1 MRKKTNLFDVFNFI
15 FFLVLTLICF
25 YPLWYIIVASI
36 STAEGYYSDAY
47 HIIPKSFTL
56 DNFKYIILDKTVFRA
71 FFVSLKT
78 TVIGTIASIFL
89 TAMAGYCFS
98 KQSLPGMG
106 IMFKLTLVTM
116 YFSGGMVPSYLL
128 ISTLQLKNTIA
139 SLILPGVIGTF
150 NMILA
155 KNYFESIPE
164 SLEEAAHID
173 GASAFGVFVKII
185 IPLSKPILATLVL
198 FYAVGYWNSYMN
210 AMLYMTD
217 SKMFTLPVVLKNI
230 LDSAKK
236 DSMEQ
241 LAASQSSFREG
252 MNMATVLVSLIP
264 ILIIYPFLQRYF
276 VKGIMIGAVK
286 G

>member
-15 FFLVLTLICF
+15 FFLIMTLICF
-25 YPLWYIIVASI
+25 YPLWYIIVASF
-36 STAEGYYSDAY
+36 STAEGYYADAY

-71 FFVSLKT
+71 FDISLRT
-78 TVIGTIASIFL
+78 TVIGTVLSIFL

-98 KQSLPGMG
+98 KQSLPG
-106 IMFKLTLVTM
+106 ISVMFKLTLVTM
-116 YFSGGMVPSYLL
+116 YFTGGMVPSYLL
-128 ISTLQLKNTIA
+128 ISSLHMNNSIS

-164 SLEEAAHID
+164 SLEEAAFID

-185 IPLSKPILATLVL
+185 MPLSKPILATLVL

-241 LAASQSSFREG
+241 LAASQNSFREG

>member
-1 MRKKTNLFDVFNFI
+1 
-15 FFLVLTLICF
+15 
-25 YPLWYIIVASI
+25 
-36 STAEGYYSDAY
+36 
-47 HIIPKSFTL
+47 
-56 DNFKYIILDKTVFRA
+56 
-71 FFVSLKT
+71 
-78 TVIGTIASIFL
+78 
-89 TAMAGYCFS
+89 MAGYCFS
-98 KQSLPGMG
+98 KQSLPG
-106 IMFKLTLVTM
+106 ISVMFKLTLVTM
-116 YFSGGMVPSYLL
+116 YFTGGMVPSYLL
-128 ISTLQLKNTIA
+128 ISSLHMKNSIS

-164 SLEEAAHID
+164 SLEEAAFID

-185 IPLSKPILATLVL
+185 MPLSKPILATLVL

-241 LAASQSSFREG
+241 LAASQNSFREG